1 MSATVVHVDR
11 RHSLSPLIGRIRMP
25 LWSALVVTLLAALN
39 LVRLNSAAMHLAAI
53 NASRREVDSISRSR
67 AVRLCHH
74 PYGLRPQASVPV
86 LREVQDCLP
95 RRAIERSRHRYS
107 LLGFVP
113 NL

>member
-1 MSATVVHVDR
+1 M
-11 RHSLSPLIGRIRMP
+11 
-25 LWSALVVTLLAALN
+25 AALN
-39 LVRLNSAAMHLAAI
+39 LVRPNLAAIHLAAI
-53 NASRREVDSISRSR
+53 NVRREVDPISHSR

-74 PYGLRPQASVPV
+74 PYGLRSQASVPV